1 MKKINIL
8 VIDPNPIIQIGFKTL
23 FKNSSKFELIEC
35 IDSIYDF
42 NELIK
47 LNNIDIIITEL
58 KLADGDAYDILK
70 SVRLTNKEIP
80 VLVFTNKPQKLH
92 AIDILKTGA
101 IGYLSKNSKKRIIR
115 ETLEKI
121 ALQNFKFVET
131 NSFTRLKNNFNEG
144 YNKIKM
150 DSLSK
155 REIQVLKL
163 FIKGKKNV
171 QISNKLNINQKT
183 VSTYQGR
190 IMKKLGVDS
199 KVELFMMAKNHLT
212 QPD

>member
-8 VIDPNPIIQIGFKTL
+8 VIDPSPIIQIGFKTL
-23 FKNSSKFELIEC
+23 FKSSSKFELIEC

-42 NELIK
+42 NEFIK
-47 LNNIDIIITEL
+47 SNNIDIIITEL
-58 KLADGDAYDILK
+58 TLVDGDAYDILK
-70 SVRLTNKEIP
+70 SIRLMSKEIP
-80 VLVFTNKPQKLH
+80 VLVFTNKSQKLH
-92 AIDILKTGA
+92 AIDILKNGA
-101 IGYLSKNSKKRIIR
+101 IGYLSKNSKKRKIK

-121 ALQNFKFVET
+121 ALQNFNFIET
-131 NSFTRLKNNFNEG
+131 NSFTRLKNNFNED
-144 YNKIKM
+144 YNKIKI

-199 KVELFMMAKNHLT
+199 KVELFIMAKNHLI

>member
-70 SVRLTNKEIP
+70 SIRLMSKEIP
-80 VLVFTNKPQKLH
+80 VLVFTNKSQKLH
-92 AIDILKTGA
+92 AIDILKNGA
-101 IGYLSKNSKKRIIR
+101 IGYLSKNSKKRKIK

-121 ALQNFKFVET
+121 ALQNFNFIET
-131 NSFTRLKNNFNEG
+131 NSFTRLKNNFNED

-199 KVELFMMAKNHLT
+199 KVELFMMAKNYLI

>member
-8 VIDPNPIIQIGFKTL
+8 VIDPSPIIQIGFKTL
-23 FKNSSKFELIEC
+23 FKSSSKFELIEC
-35 IDSIYDF
+35 IDSVYYFNDF
-42 NELIK
+42 IK
-47 LNNIDIIITEL
+47 SNNIDIIITEL
-58 KLADGDAYDILK
+58 KLVDGDAYDILK
-70 SVRLTNKEIP
+70 SIRLMSKEIP
-80 VLVFTNKPQKLH
+80 VLVFTNKSQKLH
-92 AIDILKTGA
+92 AIDILKNGA
-101 IGYLSKNSKKRIIR
+101 IGYLSKNSKKRKIK

-121 ALQNFKFVET
+121 ALQNFNFIET
-131 NSFTRLKNNFNEG
+131 NSFTRLKNNFNED

-199 KVELFMMAKNHLT
+199 KVELFIMAKNHLI

>member
-8 VIDPNPIIQIGFKTL
+8 VIDPSPIIQIGFKTL
-23 FKNSSKFELIEC
+23 FKSSSKFELIEC

-58 KLADGDAYDILK
+58 KLVDGDAYDILK
-70 SVRLTNKEIP
+70 SIRLMSKEIP
-80 VLVFTNKPQKLH
+80 VLVFTNKSQKLH
-92 AIDILKTGA
+92 AIDILKNGA
-101 IGYLSKNSKKRIIR
+101 IGYLSKNSKKRKIK

-121 ALQNFKFVET
+121 ALQNFNFIET
-131 NSFTRLKNNFNEG
+131 NSFTRLKNNFNED
-144 YNKIKM
+144 YNKIKI

>member
-8 VIDPNPIIQIGFKTL
+8 VIDPSPIIQIGFKTL
-23 FKNSSKFELIEC
+23 FKSSSKFELIEC
-35 IDSIYDF
+35 VDSIYDF
-42 NELIK
+42 NEFIK
-47 LNNIDIIITEL
+47 SSNIDIIITEL
-58 KLADGDAYDILK
+58 KLVDGEANDILK
-70 SVRLTNKEIP
+70 SIRLMSKEIP
-80 VLVFTNKPQKLH
+80 VLVFTNKSQKLH
-92 AIDILKTGA
+92 AIDILKNGA
-101 IGYLSKNSKKRIIR
+101 ICYLSKYSKKRKIK

-121 ALQNFKFVET
+121 ALQNFNFIET
-131 NSFTRLKNNFNEG
+131 NSFTRLKNNFNED

-199 KVELFMMAKNHLT
+199 KVELFIMAKNHLI

>member
-8 VIDPNPIIQIGFKTL
+8 VIDPSPIIQIGFKTL
-23 FKNSSKFELIEC
+23 FKSSSKFELIEC

-58 KLADGDAYDILK
+58 KLVDGDAYDILK
-70 SVRLTNKEIP
+70 SIRLMSKEIP
-80 VLVFTNKPQKLH
+80 VLVFTNKSQKLH
-92 AIDILKTGA
+92 AIDILKNGA
-101 IGYLSKNSKKRIIR
+101 IGYLSKNSKKRKIK

-121 ALQNFKFVET
+121 ALQNFNFIET
-131 NSFTRLKNNFNEG
+131 NSFTRLKNNFNED

-199 KVELFMMAKNHLT
+199 KVELFIMAKNHIT

>member
-1 MKKINIL
+1 MKKINIIL
-8 VIDPNPIIQIGFKTL
+8 IDPSPIVQIGFKTL

-35 IDSIYDF
+35 SESIYDF
-42 NELIK
+42 KDIIK
-47 LNNIDIIITEL
+47 SNNIDIVITEL
-58 KLADGDAYDILK
+58 QLVDGDAYDILK
-70 SVRLTNKEIP
+70 SIRFINKKIP
-80 VLVFTNKPQKLH
+80 VLVFTNKSQKLH
-92 AIDILKTGA
+92 AVNILKSGA
-101 IGYLSKNSKKRIIR
+101 IGYLSKNSKKRKIK

-121 ALQNFKFVET
+121 ALQNFNFIET
-131 NSFTRLKNNFNEG
+131 NSFTRLKNNFNED

-163 FIKGKKNV
+163 FIKGEKNF

-183 VSTYQGR
+183 VNTYQGR

-199 KVELFMMAKNHLT
+199 KVELFMMGKNYLT
-212 QPD
+212 QHD

>member
-1 MKKINIL
+1 MKKIKIL
-8 VIDPNPIIQIGFKTL
+8 VIDPSPIIQIGFKTL
-23 FKNSSKFELIEC
+23 FKASSKFELIEC

-42 NELIK
+42 NEFIK
-47 LNNIDIIITEL
+47 SINIDIIITEL
-58 KLADGDAYDILK
+58 ILVDGEANDILK
-70 SVRLTNKEIP
+70 SIRLMSKKIP
-80 VLVFTNKPQKLH
+80 VLVFTNKSQKLH
-92 AIDILKTGA
+92 AIDILKNGA
-101 IGYLSKNSKKRIIR
+101 IGYLSKNSKKRKIK

-121 ALQNFKFVET
+121 ALQNFNFIET
-131 NSFTRLKNNFNEG
+131 NSFTRLKNNFNED

-199 KVELFMMAKNHLT
+199 KVELFIMAKNHIT

>member
-47 LNNIDIIITEL
+47 SNNIDIIITEL

-121 ALQNFKFVET
+121 ALQNFNFIET
-131 NSFTRLKNNFNEG
+131 SSFTRLKNNFNEG

-163 FIKGKKNV
+163 FIKGKKNF
-171 QISNKLNINQKT
+171 QISDKLNINQKT

>member
-8 VIDPNPIIQIGFKTL
+8 VIDPSPIIQIGFKTL
-23 FKNSSKFELIEC
+23 FKSSSKFELIEC
-35 IDSIYDF
+35 IDSIYNF

-47 LNNIDIIITEL
+47 SNNIDIIITEL
-58 KLADGDAYDILK
+58 KLVDGDAYDILK
-70 SVRLTNKEIP
+70 SVRLINKEIP
-80 VLVFTNKPQKLH
+80 VLVFTNKSQKLH
-92 AIDILKTGA
+92 AIDILKNGA
-101 IGYLSKNSKKRIIR
+101 IGYLSKNSKKRIIK

-121 ALQNFKFVET
+121 ALQNFNFIET
-131 NSFTRLKNNFNEG
+131 NSFTRLKNNFNED

-199 KVELFMMAKNHLT
+199 KVELFMMAKNHLI

>member
-8 VIDPNPIIQIGFKTL
+8 VIDPSPIIQIGFKTL

>member
-1 MKKINIL
+1 LKKINIIVL
-8 VIDPNPIIQIGFKTL
+8 DPSPIIQIGFKTL

-35 IDSIYDF
+35 FNTIYDF
-42 NELIK
+42 KEFIK
-47 LNNIDIIITEL
+47 SNNVDIIITEL
-58 KLADGDAYDILK
+58 KLSDGDAYDILK
-70 SVRLTNKEIP
+70 SIRLIKKEIP
-80 VLVFTNKPQKLH
+80 VLIFTSKPQSLH
-92 AIDILKTGA
+92 AISILKSGA
-101 IGYLSKNSKKRIIR
+101 VGYLSKNSKKRQIK

-121 ALQNFKFVET
+121 ALQNFNFIET
-131 NSFTRLKNNFNEG
+131 NSFTRLKNNFNED

-171 QISNKLNINQKT
+171 QISSKLNINQKT
-183 VSTYQGR
+183 VNTYQGR

-199 KVELFMMAKNHLT
+199 KVELFIMGKSYLT
-212 QPD
+212 QPY

>member
-1 MKKINIL
+1 LKKINIL
-8 VIDPNPIIQIGFKTL
+8 VIDPSPIIQIGFKTL
-23 FKNSSKFELIEC
+23 FKSSSKFELIEC

-42 NELIK
+42 NEFIK
-47 LNNIDIIITEL
+47 SNNIDIIITEL
-58 KLADGDAYDILK
+58 TLVDGDAYDILK
-70 SVRLTNKEIP
+70 SIRLMSKEIP
-80 VLVFTNKPQKLH
+80 VLVFTNKSQKLH
-92 AIDILKTGA
+92 AIDILKNGA
-101 IGYLSKNSKKRIIR
+101 IGYLSKNSKKRKIK

-121 ALQNFKFVET
+121 ALQNFNFIET
-131 NSFTRLKNNFNEG
+131 NSFTRLKNNFNED
-144 YNKIKM
+144 YNKIKI

-199 KVELFMMAKNHLT
+199 KVELFMMAKNYLI

>member
-8 VIDPNPIIQIGFKTL
+8 VIDPSPIIQIGFKTL
-23 FKNSSKFELIEC
+23 FKSSSKFELIEC
-35 IDSIYDF
+35 VDSIYDF
-42 NELIK
+42 NEFIK
-47 LNNIDIIITEL
+47 SNNIDIIITEL
-58 KLADGDAYDILK
+58 KLVDGDAYDILK
-70 SVRLTNKEIP
+70 AIRLMSKEIP
-80 VLVFTNKPQKLH
+80 VLVFTNKSQKLH
-92 AIDILKTGA
+92 AIDILKNGA
-101 IGYLSKNSKKRIIR
+101 IGYLSKNSKKRKIK

-121 ALQNFKFVET
+121 ALQNFNFIET
-131 NSFTRLKNNFNEG
+131 NSFTRLKNNFNED

-155 REIQVLKL
+155 REVQVLKL

-199 KVELFMMAKNHLT
+199 KVELFMMAKNHLI

>member
-8 VIDPNPIIQIGFKTL
+8 VIDPSPIIQIGFKTL
-23 FKNSSKFELIEC
+23 FKSSSKFELIEC

-42 NELIK
+42 KEFIK
-47 LNNIDIIITEL
+47 SSNIDIIITEL
-58 KLADGDAYDILK
+58 KLVDGEANDILK
-70 SVRLTNKEIP
+70 SIRLMSKEIP
-80 VLVFTNKPQKLH
+80 VLVFTNKSQKLH
-92 AIDILKTGA
+92 AIDILKNGA
-101 IGYLSKNSKKRIIR
+101 IGYLSKNSKKRKIK

-121 ALQNFKFVET
+121 ALQNFNFIET

-150 DSLSK
+150 DSLSR

-163 FIKGKKNV
+163 FIKGEKNV

-199 KVELFMMAKNHLT
+199 KVELFIMAKNHLT

>member
-8 VIDPNPIIQIGFKTL
+8 VIDPSPIIQIGFKTL
-23 FKNSSKFELIEC
+23 FKSSSKFELIEC

-42 NELIK
+42 NEFIK
-47 LNNIDIIITEL
+47 SNNIDIIITEL
-58 KLADGDAYDILK
+58 TLVDGDAYDILK
-70 SVRLTNKEIP
+70 SIRLMSKEIP
-80 VLVFTNKPQKLH
+80 VLVFTNKSQKLH
-92 AIDILKTGA
+92 AIDILKNGA
-101 IGYLSKNSKKRIIR
+101 IGYLSKNSKKRKIK

-121 ALQNFKFVET
+121 ALQNFNFIET
-131 NSFTRLKNNFNEG
+131 NSFTRLKNNFNED
-144 YNKIKM
+144 YNKIKI

-199 KVELFMMAKNHLT
+199 KVELFMMAKNYLI

>member
-1 MKKINIL
+1 MKKINLIVL
-8 VIDPNPIIQIGFKTL
+8 DTSPIIQTGFKTL
-23 FKNSSKFELIEC
+23 FKNSSKFELTEC
-35 IDSIYDF
+35 FNTIYDF
-42 NELIK
+42 KEFIK
-47 LNNIDIIITEL
+47 SNNVDIIITEL
-58 KLADGDAYDILK
+58 KLSDGDAYDILK
-70 SVRLTNKEIP
+70 SIRLIKKEIP
-80 VLVFTNKPQKLH
+80 VLIFTSKPQSLH
-92 AIDILKTGA
+92 AIGVLKSGA
-101 IGYLSKNSKKRIIR
+101 VGYLSKNSKKRQIK

-121 ALQNFKFVET
+121 ALKNFNFIET
-131 NSFTRLKNNFNEG
+131 NSFTRLKNNFNED

-183 VSTYQGR
+183 VNTYQGR

-199 KVELFMMAKNHLT
+199 KVELFIMGKSYLT
-212 QPD
+212 QPY

>member
-8 VIDPNPIIQIGFKTL
+8 VIDPSPIIQIGFKTL
-23 FKNSSKFELIEC
+23 FNSSSKFELIEC
-35 IDSIYDF
+35 IDSIYNF
-42 NELIK
+42 KELIK
-47 LNNIDIIITEL
+47 SNNIDIIITEL
-58 KLADGDAYDILK
+58 KLVDGDAYDILK
-70 SVRLTNKEIP
+70 SVRLINKEIP
-80 VLVFTNKPQKLH
+80 VLVFTNKSQKLH

-101 IGYLSKNSKKRIIR
+101 IGYLSKNSKKRIIK

-155 REIQVLKL
+155 REAQVLKL

-199 KVELFMMAKNHLT
+199 KVELFMMAKNHLI

>member
-8 VIDPNPIIQIGFKTL
+8 VIDPSPIIQIGFKTL

-35 IDSIYDF
+35 IDSIYGF
-42 NELIK
+42 NEFIK
-47 LNNIDIIITEL
+47 SSNTDIIITEL
-58 KLADGDAYDILK
+58 KLVDGDAYDILK
-70 SVRLTNKEIP
+70 SIRLMSKEIP
-80 VLVFTNKPQKLH
+80 VLVFTNKSQKLH
-92 AIDILKTGA
+92 AIDILKNGA
-101 IGYLSKNSKKRIIR
+101 IGYLSKNSKKRKIK

-121 ALQNFKFVET
+121 ALQNFNFIET
-131 NSFTRLKNNFNEG
+131 NSFTRLKNNFNED

-199 KVELFMMAKNHLT
+199 KVELFIMAKNHIT

>member
-8 VIDPNPIIQIGFKTL
+8 VIDPSPIIQIGFKTL

-42 NELIK
+42 NEFIK
-47 LNNIDIIITEL
+47 SNNIDIIITEL
-58 KLADGDAYDILK
+58 KLVDGDAYDILK
-70 SVRLTNKEIP
+70 SIRLMSKEIP
-80 VLVFTNKPQKLH
+80 VLVFTNKSQKLH
-92 AIDILKTGA
+92 AIDILKNGA
-101 IGYLSKNSKKRIIR
+101 IGYLSKNSKKRKIK

-121 ALQNFKFVET
+121 ALQNFNFIET
-131 NSFTRLKNNFNEG
+131 NSFTRLKNNFNED

-155 REIQVLKL
+155 REVQVLKL

-199 KVELFMMAKNHLT
+199 KVELFIMAKNHLT

>member
-121 ALQNFKFVET
+121 ALQNFNFIET
-131 NSFTRLKNNFNEG
+131 SSFTRLKNNFNEG

-199 KVELFMMAKNHLT
+199 KVELFIMAKNHLT